1 MDERTNLKMI
11 LTGKDLIKLIKDAG
25 AEDFVVYIGIATDP
39 LGVDYCPLDF
49 DNVTIEDNTIKI
61 T

>member
-1 MDERTNLKMI
+1 MI

-25 AEDFVVYIGIATDP
+25 AEDFKVYIGIATDP
-39 LGVDYCPLDF
+39 LGVDYYTLDF
-49 DNVTIEDNTIKI
+49 DSVTIEDNTIKI